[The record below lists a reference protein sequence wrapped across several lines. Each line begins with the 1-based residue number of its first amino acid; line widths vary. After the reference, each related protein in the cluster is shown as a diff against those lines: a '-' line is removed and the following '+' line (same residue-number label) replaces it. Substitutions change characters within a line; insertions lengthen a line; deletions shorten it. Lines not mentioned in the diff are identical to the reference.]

1 MKTGQ
6 RLSNIITT
14 VIVMTLLTLTLAS
27 CSTNFSEVKLEIN
40 ETKALDFNKYDK
52 IVYADLILESTPED
66 FNPAKELN
74 DFFVGDLSKVLG
86 KKVES
91 FNGADIDK
99 DTPTGTDDSAR
110 LEKIKERLKESANS
124 LLITG
129 KLTFDIK
136 TRTKVD
142 EVKGE
147 SGKKEKT
154 FIKVQHWGLSMKV
167 QLIEVD
173 TGKELFNRSY
183 SEKTAS
189 ADVTNPKYN
198 FDDLFFKINNNF
210 TRDLTSKKSTQRRYL
225 LTD

>member
-1 MKTGQ
+1 MKTGYI
-6 RLSNIITT
+6 LTSILTAML
-14 VIVMTLLTLTLAS
+14 VMTLLTLTS

-40 ETKALDFNKYDK
+40 ETKSIDFNKYDK

-66 FNPAKELN
+66 FNPAKELA
-74 DFFVGDLSKVLG
+74 DFFVEDLSKVLG
-86 KKVES
+86 KKIEALNVAE
-91 FNGADIDK
+91 IDK
-99 DTPTGTDDSAR
+99 DTQPGTEDTAR
-110 LEKIKERLKESANS
+110 LEKIKDRLKETPNC

-154 FIKVQHWGLSMKV
+154 FVKVQHWGLNMKV
-167 QLIEVD
+167 QLFEM
-173 TGKELFNRSY
+173 TPGKEVFNRSY

-198 FDDLFFKINNNF
+198 FDDLFYKINNNF
-210 TRDLTSKKSTQRRYL
+210 TKDLTSKKSTQRRYL

>member
-6 RLSNIITT
+6 ILSSILIIM
-14 VIVMTLLTLTLAS
+14 VSLTLSS
-27 CSTNFSEVKLEIN
+27 CSTSFTEVKLEIN
-40 ETKALDFNKYDK
+40 EMKAIDFSKYDK
-52 IVYADLILESTPED
+52 IVYADLILESPPEG
-66 FNPAKELN
+66 FNPSKELS
-74 DFFVGDLSKVLG
+74 DFFIDDLSKVLG
-86 KKVES
+86 KKVEPV
-91 FNGADIDK
+91 NTADIDK
-99 DTPTGTDDSAR
+99 DIKANSEENTR
-110 LEKIKERLKESANS
+110 LEKIKEQLKETPNS

-147 SGKKEKT
+147 TGKKEKT
-154 FIKVQHWGLSMKV
+154 FVKVQHWGLALKV
-167 QLIEVD
+167 QLIEVE
-173 TGKELFNRSY
+173 TGKELFNRNY

-210 TRDLTSKKSTQRRYL
+210 TRDLTSKKSTQRRFL
-225 LTD
+225 LTE

>member
-6 RLSNIITT
+6 LLSSIITA
-14 VIVMTLLTLTLAS
+14 VIVMTLLTLTS
-27 CSTNFSEVKLEIN
+27 CSTNFSEVKLEIS
-40 ETKALDFNKYDK
+40 ETKAIDFNKYDK
-52 IVYADLILESTPED
+52 IVYADLILESTPQD

-91 FNGADIDK
+91 LIIADIDK
-99 DTPTGTDDSAR
+99 DTPTGTEDTAR
-110 LEKIKERLKESANS
+110 LEKLKERLKESPNS

-154 FIKVQHWGLSMKV
+154 FVKVQHWGLTMK
-167 QLIEVD
+167 IRIIDVD
-173 TGKELFNRSY
+173 TGQELFNKSY

-189 ADVTNPKYN
+189 ADVNNPKYN

>member
-6 RLSNIITT
+6 LLSSIITA
-14 VIVMTLLTLTLAS
+14 VIVMTLLTLTS
-27 CSTNFSEVKLEIN
+27 CSTNFSEVKLEIS
-40 ETKALDFNKYDK
+40 ETKAIDFNKYDK
-52 IVYADLILESTPED
+52 IVYADLILESTPQD

-91 FNGADIDK
+91 LIIADIDK
-99 DTPTGTDDSAR
+99 DTPTGTEDTAR
-110 LEKIKERLKESANS
+110 LEKLKERLKESPNS

-154 FIKVQHWGLSMKV
+154 SVKVQHWGLTMK
-167 QLIEVD
+167 IRIIDVD
-173 TGKELFNRSY
+173 TGQELFNKSY

-189 ADVTNPKYN
+189 ADVNNPKYN

>member
-1 MKTGQ
+1 MKTGHI
-6 RLSNIITT
+6 LSSIVTAVII
-14 VIVMTLLTLTLAS
+14 MTLLTLTS
-27 CSTNFSEVKLEIN
+27 CSTNFTEVKLEIS
-40 ETKALDFNKYDK
+40 ETKSIDFSKYDK

-66 FNPAKELN
+66 FNPTKELSG
-74 DFFVGDLSKVLG
+74 FFVEDLSKVLG
-86 KKVES
+86 KKIEPLNV
-91 FNGADIDK
+91 ADIDK
-99 DTPTGTDDSAR
+99 DTTMGTEDNAR
-110 LEKIKERLKESANS
+110 LEKIKERLKESPKS

-142 EVKGE
+142 DVKGE
-147 SGKKEKT
+147 TGKKEKT
-154 FIKVQHWGLSMKV
+154 FVKVQHWGLTMKV
-167 QLIEVD
+167 RLIEVE

-189 ADVTNPKYN
+189 ADITNPKYN

>member
-6 RLSNIITT
+6 LLSSIVTA
-14 VIVMTLLTLTLAS
+14 VIVMTSLTPTA
-27 CSTNFSEVKLEIN
+27 CSPNFTEVKLEIN
-40 ETKALDFNKYDK
+40 EMKAIDYNKYDK
-52 IVYADLILESTPED
+52 IVYAALILESTPED

-86 KKVES
+86 KKIEPLNV
-91 FNGADIDK
+91 ADIDK
-99 DTPTGTDDSAR
+99 EIKADTEDNAR
-110 LEKIKERLKESANS
+110 LEKIKDRLKESPNS

-154 FIKVQHWGLSMKV
+154 FVKVQHWGLTMKV
-167 QLIEVD
+167 RFIEME
-173 TGKELFNRSY
+173 TGKELFNKSY
-183 SEKTAS
+183 SEKTAG
-189 ADVTNPKYN
+189 ADVHNPKYN
-198 FDDLFFKINNNF
+198 FDDLFFKLNNNF

-225 LTD
+225 LTE

>member
-1 MKTGQ
+1 MKTGHI
-6 RLSNIITT
+6 LSSIILAA
-14 VIVMTLLTLTLAS
+14 IVMTSLTLIS

-40 ETKALDFNKYDK
+40 ETKAIDFNKYDK
-52 IVYADLILESTPED
+52 IVYADLILESTPDD
-66 FNPAKELN
+66 FNPGKELT
-74 DFFVGDLSKVLG
+74 DFFVDDLSKVLG
-86 KKVES
+86 KKVEPLNVIES
-91 FNGADIDK
+91 DK
-99 DTPTGTDDSAR
+99 DISANTEENAR
-110 LEKIKERLKESANS
+110 LEKIKEHLKETPNS

-136 TRTKVD
+136 TRTKID

-154 FIKVQHWGLSMKV
+154 FVKVQHWGLTMKIR
-167 QLIEVD
+167 LIEME
-173 TGKELFNRSY
+173 TGKELFNRNY

-210 TRDLTSKKSTQRRYL
+210 TRDLTSKKSTQRRFL
-225 LTD
+225 LTE